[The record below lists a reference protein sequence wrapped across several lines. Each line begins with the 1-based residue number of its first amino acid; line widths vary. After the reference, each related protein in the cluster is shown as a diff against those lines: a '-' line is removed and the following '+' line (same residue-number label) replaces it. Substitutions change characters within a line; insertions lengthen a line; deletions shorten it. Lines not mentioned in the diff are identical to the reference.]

1 MRPILFITLILTT
14 IILSSFILSSCT
26 TAYIP
31 TELNTPAFHEENQF
45 RGGLSYG
52 ASGTNL
58 HLGYSFLKHFGVT
71 SDISYLR
78 RFGNNP
84 EFQRNWG
91 FALGY
96 FTPLEMDKAY
106 MEVFGGFHIGETRS
120 AFNGD
125 NFNPD
130 PGYGYENAKYYKLY
144 VQPDISF
151 PLGFVELI
159 FAVRINYM
167 NFTMYERY
175 NTVNPE
181 PPRAFGMEPA
191 FTIRMGSE
199 YIRLKCQIGTSL
211 TGHLSGSSF
220 NYNKIFM
227 HVGLGVSF

>member
-1 MRPILFITLILTT
+1 MKKILVLVPLI
-14 IILSSFILSSCT
+14 IISSFIFSSCT

-45 RGGLSYG
+45 RGGISYG

-58 HLGYSFLKHFGVT
+58 HLGYSFLKHLGVT

-96 FTPLEMDKAY
+96 FTPLEKNKSY
-106 MEVFGGFHIGETRS
+106 MEVFAGFHIAETRS
-120 AFNGD
+120 TNTG
-125 NFNPD
+125 NNEMGGP
-130 PGYGYENAKYYKLY
+130 YSYENSKYYKLY
-144 VQPDISF
+144 IQPDISF

-175 NTVNPE
+175 NTVNLE

-191 FTIRMGSE
+191 FSIRMGSE
-199 YIRLKCQIGTSL
+199 YIKLKCQIGTSL

-220 NYNKIFM
+220 NYNKMFM
-227 HVGLGVSF
+227 HIGLGLSF